1 MSKKNF
7 QKITRKT
14 KISNQDLEDIYNQ
27 HILDKVFR
35 LKEVIVKTILREGD
49 YREFKRTLVKCLAIK
64 DNKVQL
70 KVIPYQFDPNY
81 RSNSIIEFPLDKVV
95 KSSYSYIEPEIKR
108 LPGCTWCD
116 RYVKVSGIIN
126 FEWNSEANEF
136 ISSWLSTFIS

>member
-7 QKITRKT
+7 KKITRKT

-49 YREFKRTLVKCLAIK
+49 YREFKRTLCTTLVKCLAIK
-64 DNKVQL
+64 NNEIRL

-95 KSSYSYIEPEIKR
+95 KSSYSYIEPEMDI
-108 LPGCTWCD
+108 LPGYTWCSK
-116 RYVKVSGIIN
+116 YVKVSGIID
-126 FEWNSEANEF
+126 FE
-136 ISSWLSTFIS
+136 

>member
-7 QKITRKT
+7 KKITRKT

-35 LKEVIVKTILREGD
+35 LKEVIVKSVIRKDDWHEH
-49 YREFKRTLVKCLAIK
+49 KNTLVKCLPIK

-70 KVIPYQFDPNY
+70 EVIPYQLDPNY
-81 RSNSIIEFPLDKVV
+81 CSNSIIEFPLDKVV
-95 KSSYSYIEPEIKR
+95 KSSYSYIEPEMKR

-116 RYVKVSGIIN
+116 RYVKVYGIIN
-126 FEWNSEANEF
+126 FE
-136 ISSWLSTFIS
+136 

>member
-7 QKITRKT
+7 KKITRKT

-35 LKEVIVKTILREGD
+35 LKEVIVKSVIRKDDWHEH
-49 YREFKRTLVKCLAIK
+49 KNTLVKCLPIK

-70 KVIPYQFDPNY
+70 EVIPYQFDPNY
-81 RSNSIIEFPLDKVV
+81 CSNSIIKFPLDKVV
-95 KSSYSYIEPEIKR
+95 KSSYSYIEPEMKR

-126 FEWNSEANEF
+126 FE
-136 ISSWLSTFIS
+136 

>member
-7 QKITRKT
+7 KKITRKT

-35 LKEVIVKTILREGD
+35 LKEVIVKSVIRKDDWHEH
-49 YREFKRTLVKCLAIK
+49 KNTLVKCLPIK

-70 KVIPYQFDPNY
+70 EVIPYQFDPNY
-81 RSNSIIEFPLDKVV
+81 CSNSIIEFPLDKVV
-95 KSSYSYIEPEIKR
+95 KSSYSYIEPEMKR
-108 LPGCTWCD
+108 LPGCTWCS

-126 FEWNSEANEF
+126 FE
-136 ISSWLSTFIS
+136 

>member
-7 QKITRKT
+7 KKITRKT

-35 LKEVIVKTILREGD
+35 LKEVIVKSVIRKDDWHEH
-49 YREFKRTLVKCLAIK
+49 KNTLVKCLPIK

-70 KVIPYQFDPNY
+70 EVIPYQFDPNY
-81 RSNSIIEFPLDKVV
+81 CSNSIIEFPLDKVV
-95 KSSYSYIEPEIKR
+95 KSSYSYIEPEMKI

-126 FEWNSEANEF
+126 FE
-136 ISSWLSTFIS
+136 

>member
-7 QKITRKT
+7 KKITRKT

-35 LKEVIVKTILREGD
+35 LKEVIIKTILREGD

-70 KVIPYQFDPNY
+70 KVIPYQYCAFSDNAILKY
-81 RSNSIIEFPLDKVV
+81 PLSKIANA
-95 KSSYSYIEPEIKR
+95 KYYSQCY
-108 LPGCTWCD
+108 
-116 RYVKVSGIIN
+116 
-126 FEWNSEANEF
+126 SEELANNTSVEVRGELDF
-136 ISSWLSTFIS
+136 R

>member
-7 QKITRKT
+7 KKITRKI
-14 KISNQDLEDIYNQ
+14 KISTQNLEDIYNQ

-95 KSSYSYIEPEIKR
+95 KSSYSYIEHEMDI
-108 LPGCTWCD
+108 LPGCTWCS
-116 RYVKVSGIIN
+116 RYVKVSGIID
-126 FEWNSEANEF
+126 FE
-136 ISSWLSTFIS
+136 

>member
-7 QKITRKT
+7 KKITRKT

-35 LKEVIVKTILREGD
+35 LKEVIVKSVIRKDDWREH
-49 YREFKRTLVKCLAIK
+49 KNTLVKCLPIK

-70 KVIPYQFDPNY
+70 EVIPYQFDPNY
-81 RSNSIIEFPLDKVV
+81 CSNSIIEFPLDKVV
-95 KSSYSYIEPEIKR
+95 KSSYSYIEPEMKR
-108 LPGCTWCD
+108 LPGCTWCS

-126 FEWNSEANEF
+126 F
-136 ISSWLSTFIS
+136 

>member
-7 QKITRKT
+7 KKITRKI
-14 KISNQDLEDIYNQ
+14 KISTQNLEDIYNQ

-35 LKEVIVKTILREGD
+35 LKEVIVKSVIRKDDWHEH
-49 YREFKRTLVKCLAIK
+49 KNTLVKCLAIK

-95 KSSYSYIEPEIKR
+95 KSSYSYIEPEMKR
-108 LPGCTWCD
+108 LPGCTWCS
-116 RYVKVSGIIN
+116 RYVKVSGIID
-126 FEWNSEANEF
+126 FE
-136 ISSWLSTFIS
+136 